1 MRDPLLSREYGP
13 AHGRPT
19 VNQCDSKHPEEQTK
33 AGDKTKARASILSPT
48 SLLQMTDRDEPVT
61 ETYCTTPVVTML
73 LEPEAGATPT
83 KVPAAVNAPLVLS
96 MVNTDTLFD
105 VSFAT

>member
-1 MRDPLLSREYGP
+1 MTSWET

-19 VNQCDSKHPEEQTK
+19 VNQCELEKQPGEHTR
-33 AGDKTKARASILSPT
+33 AGDKTETRASILSPT
-48 SLLQMTDRDEPVT
+48 SLLQMADRDEPAP

-73 LEPEAGATPT
+73 LSPVAGSTPA
-83 KVPAAVNAPLVLS
+83 KVPAAVNTPLVLS
-96 MVNTDTLFD
+96 MVNADTLFD